1 MENAKKLVTEFEWRV
16 KAEVRRQE
24 KLIRWRRET
33 IGGESCQEDI
43 WQECC
48 MDRMIENSKTNI

>member
-24 KLIRWRRET
+24 KLDQVEERDSKR
-33 IGGESCQEDI
+33 GELPERYTARI
-43 WQECC
+43 LYE
-48 MDRMIENSKTNI
+48 